1 MCPWAATPAL
11 ASIGASHLG
20 GMVRTARNGRTLRVL
35 HLPTPTGGNAYG
47 LAQGER
53 ALGLQS
59 MVMYESQNW
68 LAYPCDI
75 ALDLDRPLGRWQRHW
90 LRARFFLDALARYD
104 VFHLNFGTP
113 FLSSAKRGIF
123 GLDLPIYR
131 MLGKKVVVTY
141 NGCDGRLR
149 RLCGADAFQP
159 RGRPYCVCG
168 SRIDDASK
176 LRHFRWFRRYAHRI
190 FAVNPDL
197 CRCLP
202 GAEFLPYTI
211 YDFAKLRPAPLQPHS
226 RPLRVLHAPTDRDVK
241 GTRFVLDAVQRLR
254 RERDDVELV
263 LVERLPVPKARE
275 LYATADVVIDQL
287 LLGWYGGLAVEVMAL
302 GKPVICYLRQDDLKY
317 LNPAMRA
324 DVLATIIQAT
334 PDTIYDVLKQTIED
348 REQLP
353 RLGEQARAYVERW
366 HDPVKIAAYVRQ
378 VYESA

>member
-1 MCPWAATPAL
+1 
-11 ASIGASHLG
+11 
-20 GMVRTARNGRTLRVL
+20 
-35 HLPTPTGGNAYG
+35 
-47 LAQGER
+47 
-53 ALGLQS
+53 
-59 MVMYESQNW
+59 
-68 LAYPCDI
+68 
-75 ALDLDRPLGRWQRHW
+75 
-90 LRARFFLDALARYD
+90 
-104 VFHLNFGTP
+104 
-113 FLSSAKRGIF
+113 
-123 GLDLPIYR
+123 
-131 MLGKKVVVTY
+131 
-141 NGCDGRLR
+141 
-149 RLCGADAFQP
+149 
-159 RGRPYCVCG
+159 
-168 SRIDDASK
+168 
-176 LRHFRWFRRYAHRI
+176 
-190 FAVNPDL
+190 
-197 CRCLP
+197 
-202 GAEFLPYTI
+202 LPYTI